1 MPAGDIDV
9 KLLTEAADLI
19 VKYGFLGVGLVLTFA
34 IAPFVNKVWQS
45 KNLTLTIA
53 CFGVAFIAT
62 WGVLDIVQRYFPNLI
77 SSKRV
82 LLYGVVLK
90 IPNGYQVQV
99 GSDLRIAGSAYLKR
113 ENDVDNRELSNFPFL
128 LLTSQSPNCLA
139 LGIINNNP
147 KDDSGTSAFKIALRS
162 EVDFKSDVALVAQ
175 VQPNEKQF
183 KLNVWREVGGQT
195 VGNAVLLEPL
205 GDNDSGCAVGPS
217 VGVLDWLMPT
227 AFAQSPKSAQDFS
240 VRLNSDDLVTRRNAR
255 IELSKQ
261 GQPALDMTRQFL
273 NSDNYRLQLG
283 ALVALSIMTVDDR
296 KNCRRTCLQKCT
308 NSPPTAMRRSAKRR
322 AGSRSVV
329 NLC

>member
-147 KDDSGTSAFKIALRS
+147 KDDSGTSAFKIALLS

-183 KLNVWREVGGQT
+183 KLKVWREAGGQT

-205 GDNDSGCAVGPS
+205 GDNDLGCAVGPS

-227 AFAQSPKSAQDFS
+227 AFAQTPKSTQDFS

-255 IELSKQ
+255 IDLSKNGPQ
-261 GQPALDMTRQFL
+261 TIEMTRQFL

-283 ALVALSIMTVDDR
+283 ALVALSIMSVEDR
-296 KNCRRTCLQKCT
+296 KKL
-308 NSPPTAMRRSAKRR
+308 PPDVLAKVHEFTANNDATIRETA
-322 AGSRSVV
+322 SRIAVGR
-329 NLC
+329 

>member
-1 MPAGDIDV
+1 MPAGDIDI

-147 KDDSGTSAFKIALRS
+147 KDDSGTSAFKIALMS

-183 KLNVWREVGGQT
+183 KLKVWREVGGQT

-240 VRLNSDDLVTRRNAR
+240 VRLNSDDLVTRRNVR